1 MKTGKRL
8 LALALMLLMLLSV
21 LPTGALA
28 AYAPF
33 STSYSYESVTLTG
46 YTEKQLAAF
55 PVSTFLSLLGDEYA
69 DAQKIA
75 WTRDTSSD
83 NYTVADAATGTVDL
97 RFLGSHYFDLYAIVG
112 SGNML
117 DFAGNKQ
124 LRVRVEEGYDHL
136 LSSYS
141 LQWRGDGAE
150 WTVCENQR
158 FSSGQYQEMY
168 WVNFFP
174 KPEQAK
180 EYRVRFQLKNAVD
193 GLQVFT
199 GNYNTAEA
207 ALASGKAVALTE
219 EDGSYAIPVEL
230 HDNDFCFVLENGGV
244 KTCSNVEMNVYVS
257 GGYFYPGQLMKDGTQ
272 IDWSYD
278 FSERDENNV
287 LTYIYRQSDSVY
299 SPDAQFSLKMRYSSP
314 LGGADNL
321 EEIESAYVDGG
332 TENIKEQLF
341 SETGYVA
348 DYTGAGRKFTLTDK
362 YGYTGTFKVVL
373 KFYDEPVTPPDP
385 VDPSQETKPD
395 SNGDT
400 YFQAKSAKAKKG
412 YVGYFVMPSGADSLY
427 RSSDNCYQTV
437 LLRPEHGA
445 ELDMSQL
452 IPTFYVH
459 SGTEAFA
466 KSAGEEAAVKQTS
479 GVSVVDFTTSPV
491 QYTAKDSA
499 GTAIKNY
506 WVTYKKYQDTPA
518 LFVNGPAFDALQE
531 DVEDRYK
538 REVLLTGTDDYHDVF
553 FANLGGAALGGL
565 TVTLDKEAQQTL
577 KLDDF
582 WTMGGHGNDTL
593 NAFKETGWNYVTS
606 AAKLRLRL
614 KDTPDKLPTNEI
626 SGVMTISSDAGT
638 KYIYLTGSVRP
649 ELITDS
655 VPNGVKYVPYSV
667 MLQTNN
673 HSDDNTVSFALESGS
688 LPDGLTLNARTGE
701 IYGVP
706 TTVGTSTFTIRASFS
721 AEGLED
727 SVKEYTIEIADNSD
741 ANVDASSDHTILDR
755 VFNMGDLNDDWQG
768 QYHDQVFRVGHEYA
782 EFVKFFIDGQLLV
795 DGDDYI
801 SEEGSTKITIR
812 SKTFGRFGPGTHTI
826 AVEFRRHSDNV
837 MTKTAQN
844 YRSTVNTWING
855 GNGANSAGLP
865 YNPAASTSN
874 GNFIDVHANDWFY
887 NDVMWAN
894 KAKYLVGVSANR
906 FAPAQNT
913 TQAMVVTILAR
924 VAEIDLSAYEGSGQK
939 LWYTAAA
946 NWAASIGMID
956 WDTFKP
962 NEPIRRGDLAVMLIK
977 YFDGVK
983 VPYTVPAENEK
994 AAFSDAAAMTAA
1006 EEQAFQCCYR
1016 AKIFLGN
1023 GKNDMRPDSFTTRA
1037 QLAALTRRIVNYID
1051 ANR

>member
-1 MKTGKRL
+1 M
-8 LALALMLLMLLSV
+8 
-21 LPTGALA
+21 
-28 AYAPF
+28 
-33 STSYSYESVTLTG
+33 SYGWRSYEDYYG
-46 YTEKQLAAF
+46 AYYF
-55 PVSTFLSLLGDEYA
+55 PE
-69 DAQKIA
+69 
-75 WTRDTSSD
+75 
-83 NYTVADAATGTVDL
+83 
-97 RFLGSHYFDLYAIVG
+97 
-112 SGNML
+112 
-117 DFAGNKQ
+117 
-124 LRVRVEEGYDHL
+124 
-136 LSSYS
+136 
-141 LQWRGDGAE
+141 
-150 WTVCENQR
+150 
-158 FSSGQYQEMY
+158 
-168 WVNFFP
+168 
-174 KPEQAK
+174 PEQAK
-180 EYRVRFQLKNAVD
+180 EYRVRFQLTNAAD
-193 GLQVFT
+193 GLQVFAGSYDT
-199 GNYNTAEA
+199 VEA
-207 ALASGKAVALTE
+207 AEASGKAVTLTE
-219 EDGSYAIPVEL
+219 ESGSYAVPVEQYS
-230 HDNDFCFVLENGGV
+230 NDFCFVLENGGV
-244 KTCSNVEMNVYVS
+244 KTCRNVEIYVNS
-257 GGYFYPGQLMKDGTQ
+257 DNGYFEPEKLLENGTV
-272 IDWSYD
+272 IYNGAGSRSYD
-278 FSERDENNV
+278 KDYVYTYTYRLSE
-287 LTYIYRQSDSVY
+287 QAY
-299 SPDAQFSLKMRYSSP
+299 SADAQYSVKLRYSSP
-314 LGGADNL
+314 LGYVNRL
-321 EEIESAYVDGG
+321 EEIASAYVDDG
-332 TENIKEQLF
+332 TEDIKEQLF
-341 SETGYVA
+341 GETGYTA
-348 DYTGAGRKFTLTDK
+348 DYTGTGHKFTLTDV
-362 YGYTGTFKVVL
+362 YGYTDSFWVKLKTYTGTPI
-373 KFYDEPVTPPDP
+373 YDPDP
-385 VDPSQETKPD
+385 SGENAADYS
-395 SNGDT
+395 GDT
-400 YFQAKSAKAKKG
+400 YFQAVSAKAEKG
-412 YVGYFVMPSGADSLY
+412 NVRYFVMPSGADSLY

-437 LLRPEHGA
+437 LLRPEYGA

-452 IPTFYVH
+452 IPTFYVR

-565 TVTLDKEAQQTL
+565 TVTLDEKAQQTL

-706 TTVGTSTFTIRASFS
+706 TTVGTSAFTIRASFS

-755 VFNMGDLNDDWQG
+755 VLNMGDLNDDWQG
-768 QYHDQVFRVGHEYA
+768 QYHDQVFRVDHEYA

-924 VAEIDLSAYEGSGQK
+924 VAEIDLSAHEGSGQM
-939 LWYTAAA
+939 LWYTAA

-962 NEPIRRGDLAVMLIK
+962 NEPIRRGNLAVMLVK

-1037 QLAALTRRIVNYID
+1037 QLASLTRRIVNYID